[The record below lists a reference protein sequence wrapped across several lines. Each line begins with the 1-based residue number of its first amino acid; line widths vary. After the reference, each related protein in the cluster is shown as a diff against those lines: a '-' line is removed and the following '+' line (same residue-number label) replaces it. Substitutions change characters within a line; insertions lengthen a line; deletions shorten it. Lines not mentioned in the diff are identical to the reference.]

1 MTYLARLSIPKLLKA
16 AFIPVLLLT
25 FLAAS
30 SQLLN
35 EQEASEVQH
44 ARLERYEHKM
54 AQPVRALSTPFH
66 YIPSARLAHPEN
78 LLALHTEAALPLL
91 CVSFFPIIYIIL
103 KRLLL
108 YPLKCT
114 SHFIRYRLPNN
125 PLSAQLIIYSK

>member
-1 MTYLARLSIPKLLKA
+1 MMTYLARLSISKLLKA

-54 AQPVRALSTPFH
+54 AQPVRAHSTTFH

-78 LLALHTEAALPLL
+78 LLALHPEASPPLL

-114 SHFIRYRLPNN
+114 SHFIR
-125 PLSAQLIIYSK
+125 